1 MGAQVRRLA
10 SVLLPVL
17 LVAAPVLYALGIIL
31 PLVTLEKLYF
41 FEDRPSLIGFVSA
54 LARNGDLG
62 LALLVALFSIVFPLA
77 KMVAVAAESL
87 AAEAGRGWLARLVPF
102 LSKWSMMDVMLV
114 AILIVAAKTSGF
126 ANAFTEP
133 GLWCYAGSTL
143 ATTVAQALL
152 ASARRPS

>member
-1 MGAQVRRLA
+1 MGAAMSRLA
-10 SVLLPVL
+10 QILLPVL
-17 LVAAPVLYALGIIL
+17 LVAAPVCYALGIVL

-41 FEDRPSLIGFVSA
+41 FEDRPSLLGIVAA
-54 LARNGDLG
+54 LGRNGDLG

-87 AAEAGRGWLARLVPF
+87 APEAGRGWLARLVPF

-133 GLWCYAGSTL
+133 GLWFYAGSTL
-143 ATTVAQALL
+143 ATTAAQALL
-152 ASARRPS
+152 AASRRRP